1 MKAIV
6 LLNMG
11 GPRNLDEVEMFL
23 KNMFLDKYI
32 LPAPLLIRKFLSWY
46 ITKNRKEEAENNY
59 KLLGGKSPIVKYTN
73 NLVKKMSKKQ
83 DTYQIMRYT
92 PPFAKEIVPKL
103 TKYDEIV
110 AIPLYPHYSQTTTKS
125 SVEDLMNE
133 AKKYNLESKIKV
145 VEPYFDNEKYNKII
159 IKKIKESLKDDKPEE
174 FELIFSAHG
183 LPKKIIEKGD
193 AYQSHIEK
201 NVESLKD
208 MLKKENINFKDVHL
222 AYQSRLGP
230 MEWIRPYLDDKL
242 EEVGKRV
249 MIYPIAFAI
258 DNSETEFELDIQYRN
273 VAKNLGIDDYRVVK
287 CLNDDDEFVEFLQ
300 SLV

>member
-145 VEPYFDNEKYNKII
+145 VEPYFDNEKYNKLI